1 MCSSLQQERILLQM
15 SRSWFSSVFG
25 FSESNDYEQN
35 RSAVAFDSASYI
47 LTCPD
52 GGRLYVGPF
61 ECPSLGELCDKVAAH
76 VTHGRRVDDSGVLQR
91 LSGSGDDADDASAQK
106 CEEDEGG
113 PLKEGDN
120 DESEEHRRQLLQEL
134 QGQAAPGA
142 GGLVFGEVWGN
153 VQDMHAMTENNGA
166 VFMVASQVNC
176 LEMVGPSVKPEA
188 GITCY
193 QNVNAPKAAPGR
205 PNNK

>member
-1 MCSSLQQERILLQM
+1 M

-25 FSESNDYEQN
+25 FSESKDYEQN
-35 RSAVAFDSASYI
+35 RSAVAFDSASCV

-61 ECPSLGELCDKVAAH
+61 ECPSLGELCSKVAAH
-76 VTHGRRVDDSGVLQR
+76 VTHGRSVDDSGGLQR
-91 LSGSGDDADDASAQK
+91 QSGSGGDADDAAAQR
-106 CEEDEGG
+106 CDEDKGG
-113 PLKEGDN
+113 PLKEGEN
-120 DESEEHRRQLLQEL
+120 DECEEHRRQLLQEL

-142 GGLVFGEVWGN
+142 AVASPRPGGLVFGEVWGN
-153 VQDMHAMTENNGA
+153 VQDMHAMPENNGA

-188 GITCY
+188 GITRY
-193 QNVNAPKAAPGR
+193 QNVKAPTVAPGQ
-205 PNNK
+205 PLVK

>member
-1 MCSSLQQERILLQM
+1 M

-25 FSESNDYEQN
+25 FSESEDYEQN
-35 RSAVAFDSASYI
+35 RSAVAFDGASCV

-76 VTHGRRVDDSGVLQR
+76 VTHGRRVDDS
-91 LSGSGDDADDASAQK
+91 SGSGGEGAQRCDVDK
-106 CEEDEGG
+106 GG

-120 DESEEHRRQLLQEL
+120 DESEEHRRQLLQE

-142 GGLVFGEVWGN
+142 AVACPRPGGLVFGEVWGN
-153 VQDMHAMTENNGA
+153 VQDMHALPENNGA

-176 LEMVGPSVKPEA
+176 REMVAPSVKPEA
-188 GITCY
+188 GITRY
-193 QNVNAPKAAPGR
+193 QNVKPPTAAPGQ
-205 PNNK
+205 PLVK